1 MIEFLKHAFG
11 LCGEN
16 HPSLLYSLGIMPIII
31 GFWGKFK
38 YFMLG
43 FISSLKNFVV
53 NVGLFHRLSK
63 KR

>member
-31 GFWGKFK
+31 GVWVKFK
-38 YFMLG
+38 FLILR
-43 FISSLKNFVV
+43 FISNLKNFVM